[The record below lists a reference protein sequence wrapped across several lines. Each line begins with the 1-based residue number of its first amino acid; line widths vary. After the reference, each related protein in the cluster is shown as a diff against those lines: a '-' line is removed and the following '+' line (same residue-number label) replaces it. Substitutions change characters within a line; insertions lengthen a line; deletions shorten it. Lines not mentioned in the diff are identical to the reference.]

1 MAQYMVYLRLH
12 LKAGTYPCS
21 KEHCCSIQWDQF
33 YLSNIFYMHLMFKF
47 VSENRKKII
56 SGQGQQNQ
64 FIVHHLLAVLETDMD
79 SKVWHGKGQSNIKG
93 NADKDYCNYFSGGSV
108 WSKPSL
114 TPSAVVADTG
124 TKDTQQVIHI
134 SQDVS

>member
-47 VSENRKKII
+47 VSENRKKNNFW
-56 SGQGQQNQ
+56 SRSTKPVYSSPLASSPGDRHGFQG
-64 FIVHHLLAVLETDMD
+64 VAW
-79 SKVWHGKGQSNIKG
+79 KSNIKG